1 MLAVSILEPVSAG
14 EGGRIVSKE
23 SAADPLE
30 AYGSAAERRKR
41 GCTAVC
47 GDRSG
52 AGPAGTGEKQDPHFA
67 YNKTIPY
74 RFVLVKNAPMP

>member
-1 MLAVSILEPVSAG
+1 MQSPSLSLSLPAE
-14 EGGRIVSKE
+14 GRIVSKE

-30 AYGSAAERRKR
+30 VYGSAAERRKR

-52 AGPAGTGEKQDPHFA
+52 ASPTGTGEQDPHFA
-67 YNKTIPY
+67 YNETIPC
-74 RFVLVKNAPMP
+74 RFVLVNDVAMP

>member
-1 MLAVSILEPVSAG
+1 MLAVSTLSLPLPA
-14 EGGRIVSKE
+14 GRIVSKE

-30 AYGSAAERRKR
+30 VYGSAAERRKR

-52 AGPAGTGEKQDPHFA
+52 ASPAGTGEQDPHFA

-74 RFVLVKNAPMP
+74 RFVLFNDAAML

>member
-1 MLAVSILEPVSAG
+1 LSLSLPAKGPDRLE
-14 EGGRIVSKE
+14 E

-30 AYGSAAERRKR
+30 AYGPAAKRRKR
-41 GCTAVC
+41 TVVC

-52 AGPAGTGEKQDPHFA
+52 ASPAGTGKQDPHFA